1 MKISDAKSAVR
12 RNFPGVL
19 ALCLLQAAGCGPHQ
33 NTPVDVNVAQET
45 LQTTLENWKL
55 GLTPEEVQNGTPKIV
70 VQDMD
75 WSSGAELL
83 SYEIQS
89 DGRPMDANLVAKVKL
104 TLRGQD
110 GKEVEKTA
118 TYVVG
123 TSPVLTVFRDMM
135 Q

>member
-1 MKISDAKSAVR
+1 MKRS
-12 RNFPGVL
+12 FPGLL
-19 ALCLLQAAGCGPHQ
+19 AFCLLLHSAGCGPHQ

-55 GLTPEEVQNGTPKIV
+55 GLTPEEMQNGTPKIV

-89 DGRPMDANLVAKVKL
+89 DSRPMDANLVAKVKL
-104 TLRGQD
+104 TLRDQD
-110 GKEVEKTA
+110 GKEVQKTA